1 MKASEVEN
9 KVVDEANERTYI
21 IMAPRLLTDG
31 EMFRIIR
38 REILKRGGQRLAKG
52 ETLVLYAPGAAV

>member
-9 KVVDEANERTYI
+9 KIVDEANERTYV

-31 EMFRIIR
+31 EIFRIIR
-38 REILKRGGQRLAKG
+38 REILKRGRKPLDKG
-52 ETLVLYAPGAAV
+52 ETVVLHMPEAL

>member
-1 MKASEVEN
+1 MKAPEVEN

-21 IMAPRLLTDG
+21 IMASRVLTDG

-38 REILKRGGQRLAKG
+38 REISRRGGMLAKG
-52 ETLVLYAPGAAV
+52 ETIVLRAPEGV

>member
-1 MKASEVEN
+1 MKATDIEN
-9 KVVDEANERTYI
+9 KIVDEANERTYI

-38 REILKRGGQRLAKG
+38 REILKRGGKTLAKG
-52 ETLVLYAPGAAV
+52 ETIVLYAPGTI

>member
-9 KVVDEANERTYI
+9 KIVDEANERTYV

-31 EMFRIIR
+31 EIFRIIR
-38 REILKRGGQRLAKG
+38 REILKRGRKPLDKG
-52 ETLVLYAPGAAV
+52 ETIVLHMPEAL

>member
-1 MKASEVEN
+1 VKAADVEN
-9 KVVDEANERTYI
+9 KIVDEANERTYI

-38 REILKRGGQRLAKG
+38 REILKRGGKTLARG
-52 ETLVLYAPGAAV
+52 ETIVLHAPGAI

>member
-9 KVVDEANERTYI
+9 KIVDEANERTYI

-38 REILKRGGQRLAKG
+38 REILKRGERLAKG
-52 ETLVLYAPGAAV
+52 ETILIQAPKGV